1 MFNCGEKFSL
11 KNLVLDVEI
20 IGVFPASQTKDRIT
34 EYVCLVNGEKTKVK
48 ETFFEMLKKAE
59 VKEEKVDAD
68 LKVKTEP
75 IIVKV
80 QEEEKPKKER
90 KNGRKRNAKAWRNTR
105 RTRWS

>member
-1 MFNCGEKFSL
+1 
-11 KNLVLDVEI
+11 
-20 IGVFPASQTKDRIT
+20 
-34 EYVCLVNGEKTKVK
+34 
-48 ETFFEMLKKAE
+48 MLKKAE

-90 KNGRKRNAKAWRNTR
+90 KNGRKRNAKA
-105 RTRWS
+105 

>member
-59 VKEEKVDAD
+59 VKEEVKEI
-68 LKVKTEP
+68 KTEE
-75 IIVKV
+75 V
-80 QEEEKPKKER
+80 EDKPKKER

-105 RTRWS
+105 RTSWS

>member
-90 KNGRKRNAKAWRNTR
+90 KNGRKRNAKA
-105 RTRWS
+105 

>member
-75 IIVKV
+75 VIVKV

-90 KNGRKRNAKAWRNTR
+90 KNGRKRNAKA
-105 RTRWS
+105 